1 MDMTLPERVLEAGRA
16 VLAAERDSLARTLGA
31 FVSTFVGRPY
41 LAGPAT
47 LEGVGGR
54 QSAPFACV
62 VFTLS
67 LENFREGY
75 ARIAGAKRL
84 WQETPRSG
92 DAGRR
97 SELLGVILA
106 RRSQLNLEAVAE
118 EMQRLN
124 TEMPATLWPD
134 MVAVADTGL
143 VQYSAQFPGEN
154 VTGDFLLPGETL
166 SYAAPMYIV
175 MVMKPS
181 GAATLNRILSFVV
194 GHLAARRAAVGDVA
208 SLSRAGCSQERPRA
222 PAGAA
227 DFVRVADHR
236 SRFPGHAGAV
246 SPAIEHGGAAG

>member
-1 MDMTLPERVLEAGRA
+1 MTLPERVLEVGRA

-47 LEGVGGR
+47 LKGAGGG

-62 VFTLS
+62 VFTAGESASAVPAGAPVPITRAAAVIDAHEELS
-67 LENFREGY
+67 LEDLREGY

-84 WQETPRSG
+84 WQETPRPG

-134 MVAVADTGL
+134 MVAAADTGL

-154 VTGDFLLPGETL
+154 VTGDFFLPGETL
-166 SYAAPMYIV
+166 SYTPPMYIV
-175 MVMKPS
+175 MVMKPA
-181 GAATLNRILSFVV
+181 GAHSLNRMLAFMV
-194 GHLAARRAAVGDVA
+194 GHLALFSPGADV
-208 SLSRAGCSQERPRA
+208 P
-222 PAGAA
+222 
-227 DFVRVADHR
+227 
-236 SRFPGHAGAV
+236 RFP
-246 SPAIEHGGAAG
+246 

>member
-1 MDMTLPERVLEAGRA
+1 MTLPERVLEAGRA
-16 VLAAERDSLARTLGA
+16 VLTAERDSLARTIGA

-62 VFTLS
+62 VFTAGEGASAVPAGAPVPITRAAAVIDAHEELS

-75 ARIAGAKRL
+75 ARIAGVKRL

-92 DAGRR
+92 DTGRR

-134 MVAVADTGL
+134 MVAVADR
-143 VQYSAQFPGEN
+143 S
-154 VTGDFLLPGETL
+154 
-166 SYAAPMYIV
+166 
-175 MVMKPS
+175 
-181 GAATLNRILSFVV
+181 
-194 GHLAARRAAVGDVA
+194 
-208 SLSRAGCSQERPRA
+208 SRTSSKAWR
-222 PAGAA
+222 
-227 DFVRVADHR
+227 R
-236 SRFPGHAGAV
+236 SRRRRLRAFL
-246 SPAIEHGGAAG
+246 

>member
-1 MDMTLPERVLEAGRA
+1 MTLPERVLEAGRA

-62 VFTLS
+62 VFTAGEGASAVPAGAPVPITRAAAVIDAHEELS

-75 ARIAGAKRL
+75 ARIAGVKRL

-92 DAGRR
+92 DTGRR

-134 MVAVADTGL
+134 MVAVADR
-143 VQYSAQFPGEN
+143 S
-154 VTGDFLLPGETL
+154 
-166 SYAAPMYIV
+166 
-175 MVMKPS
+175 
-181 GAATLNRILSFVV
+181 
-194 GHLAARRAAVGDVA
+194 
-208 SLSRAGCSQERPRA
+208 SRTSSKAWR
-222 PAGAA
+222 
-227 DFVRVADHR
+227 R
-236 SRFPGHAGAV
+236 SRRRRLRAFL
-246 SPAIEHGGAAG
+246 